1 MSNLVTKLSWTLA
14 RTMNPRLLV
23 PVGILGALVAGLFYG
38 GSTLFGQNA
47 SPLPLPAVQPL
58 AGGQESVRQEVAV
71 RGRLV
76 FPKRA
81 ELTFQSSGDVGEI
94 LVEEGDWVREGQVL
108 ARLDEVTVSGLE
120 MALAQAELDLD
131 QARDA
136 LEQAREEFAG
146 TPLQKAEF
154 EQKIALARKAKEDA
168 EEKLADFQRDYLQDL
183 AGAVKAQAEQE
194 VALDVAQE
202 KLEDFQRDSNQTL
215 AAVLTARVVAKLS
228 LDDALE
234 QLGYHGRDR
243 DQNVADAVKAG
254 ATAETALDNVKE
266 SLAEFD
272 KDYQEDLADARLAV
286 GDAKNAVQAAEDA
299 LTAFIVSLGTSK
311 SFDNDEDEEEDKV
324 VREMRRLQTAIQVAK
339 TDQIQTEIELRE
351 LEGNRLLMLQARE
364 AAVDAAQFAF
374 QKAGDIVTEVRDLAD
389 QQLEL
394 EKRQAA
400 VDTARAKL
408 EQADADLEEEMAGP
422 DPLVLAKLEA
432 DMEAARAKLEQ
443 AKADLEEEIAGP
455 DQAELELRQ
464 KDAAQKREAFID
476 LTDGPD
482 SFQVALK
489 MAEVSAA
496 LAKVE
501 DALEDFL
508 GSTLRAPFDGR
519 VSLVN
524 LEIDD
529 PVNDES
535 RVMEII
541 DPRQVQVAGLVD
553 AIDLPF
559 VQAQASARLQIG
571 SLPGRELFGVVTIVG
586 ENPRTERGVVSYSI
600 DISVELPNDVVMPIE
615 PSSVAVVVVYEG
627 SPG

>member
-1 MSNLVTKLSWTLA
+1 
-14 RTMNPRLLV
+14 
-23 PVGILGALVAGLFYG
+23 
-38 GSTLFGQNA
+38 
-47 SPLPLPAVQPL
+47 
-58 AGGQESVRQEVAV
+58 
-71 RGRLV
+71 
-76 FPKRA
+76 
-81 ELTFQSSGDVGEI
+81 
-94 LVEEGDWVREGQVL
+94 
-108 ARLDEVTVSGLE
+108 
-120 MALAQAELDLD
+120 
-131 QARDA
+131 
-136 LEQAREEFAG
+136 
-146 TPLQKAEF
+146 
-154 EQKIALARKAKEDA
+154 
-168 EEKLADFQRDYLQDL
+168 
-183 AGAVKAQAEQE
+183 
-194 VALDVAQE
+194 
-202 KLEDFQRDSNQTL
+202 
-215 AAVLTARVVAKLS
+215 
-228 LDDALE
+228 
-234 QLGYHGRDR
+234 
-243 DQNVADAVKAG
+243 
-254 ATAETALDNVKE
+254 
-266 SLAEFD
+266 
-272 KDYQEDLADARLAV
+272 
-286 GDAKNAVQAAEDA
+286 
-299 LTAFIVSLGTSK
+299 
-311 SFDNDEDEEEDKV
+311 
-324 VREMRRLQTAIQVAK
+324 
-339 TDQIQTEIELRE
+339 
-351 LEGNRLLMLQARE
+351 
-364 AAVDAAQFAF
+364 
-374 QKAGDIVTEVRDLAD
+374 
-389 QQLEL
+389 
-394 EKRQAA
+394 
-400 VDTARAKL
+400 
-408 EQADADLEEEMAGP
+408 MAGP